1 MTKPSIS
8 ATSAETHEMSS
19 KIEPQSFGTYPRND
33 QRPYWP
39 QAFRPV
45 IFLMAVAFALSAMVM
60 ITLAIR
66 AGNAHHA
73 LEFTGYVGG
82 LSMMA
87 LLSLTALRESGF
99 RHVRRSSRIHRI
111 HDPRHGDG
119 IIVPMRRGLTAP
131 VMIVLLGGAVYG
143 VAASALWFVAGNT
156 SLLPEGRDT
165 PRNALLVA
173 VLAAVALLLSSIL
186 LAIRIEIAVRIFRE
200 GIERHTRRR
209 IFFSNKEF
217 RIFLPWADITSVDAE
232 INADLGR
239 HPLIGLR
246 TTGPIPEGQRTPHDS
261 DDRIAVLA
269 HALAAE
275 PNTLVRLLQDMKEDP
290 EKRPDVER
298 PDSADLLRPSPLR
311 ERFRTARRRKASR

>member
-19 KIEPQSFGTYPRND
+19 EIEPPSFGTYPRND

-45 IFLMAVAFALSAMVM
+45 IFLMAVALALSAMVM
-60 ITLAIR
+60 IPLALR
-66 AGNAHHA
+66 AGKAHHA
-73 LEFTGYVGG
+73 LEVTGYVGG

-87 LLSLTALRESGF
+87 LLSVTALRESGF

-143 VAASALWFVAGNT
+143 VAASTLWFIAGNT

-186 LAIRIEIAVRIFRE
+186 LAIRIEFAVRIFRE

-209 IFFSNKEF
+209 IFFSDKEF
-217 RIFLPWADITSVDAE
+217 RIFLPWVDITSVDAE
-232 INADLGR
+232 MNADLGR
-239 HPLIGLR
+239 HPSIGLR
-246 TTGPIPEGQRTPHDS
+246 TARPIPEGQRTPHDS

-275 PNTLVRLLQDMKEDP
+275 PNTLVRLLQGMKENP
-290 EKRPDVER
+290 EKRPEVER
-298 PDSADLLRPSPLR
+298 PDSEDLLRPPPLR
-311 ERFRTARRRKASR
+311 ERFRAARRRKASR

>member
-143 VAASALWFVAGNT
+143 VAASASG
-156 SLLPEGRDT
+156 SLPEIHRSFPRDGT
-165 PRNALLVA
+165 LL
-173 VLAAVALLLSSIL
+173 
-186 LAIRIEIAVRIFRE
+186 E
-200 GIERHTRRR
+200 TRSWSQ
-209 IFFSNKEF
+209 FS
-217 RIFLPWADITSVDAE
+217 P
-232 INADLGR
+232 
-239 HPLIGLR
+239 
-246 TTGPIPEGQRTPHDS
+246 
-261 DDRIAVLA
+261 
-269 HALAAE
+269 
-275 PNTLVRLLQDMKEDP
+275 
-290 EKRPDVER
+290 
-298 PDSADLLRPSPLR
+298 PLR
-311 ERFRTARRRKASR
+311 SSCHRYCLPSGSRLR

>member
-1 MTKPSIS
+1 
-8 ATSAETHEMSS
+8 MSS

-66 AGNAHHA
+66 SGNAYHA

-131 VMIVLLGGAVYG
+131 VMIVLLGSCIRSCRLGPLDRCRKYIAPSRG
-143 VAASALWFVAGNT
+143 TGHSSKRA
-156 SLLPEGRDT
+156 PGR
-165 PRNALLVA
+165 
-173 VLAAVALLLSSIL
+173 SS
-186 LAIRIEIAVRIFRE
+186 
-200 GIERHTRRR
+200 RRR
-209 IFFSNKEF
+209 CAPPVIDTACHPDRDCGED
-217 RIFLPWADITSVDAE
+217 LP
-232 INADLGR
+232 GR
-239 HPLIGLR
+239 
-246 TTGPIPEGQRTPHDS
+246 
-261 DDRIAVLA
+261 
-269 HALAAE
+269 
-275 PNTLVRLLQDMKEDP
+275 N
-290 EKRPDVER
+290 
-298 PDSADLLRPSPLR
+298 
-311 ERFRTARRRKASR
+311 RTAYA